1 MDNAAKM
8 RVAIAGVVVLIL
20 IGVVA
25 GVVNHVQRDDELPPI
40 HRPTPISTTPLVP
53 LLDRIDGY
61 IFNIDGGIRV
71 YVCKEEYV
79 YLRRRSSSIRCNT
92 EQWHKF
98 TLMFDAIEYSMG
110 INRVDEGMWIAPNKT
125 ETIKFCE
132 KKECITLTLDQWFQ
146 LRKLAGKIN
155 NVLGVKD
162 NTAEQPY
169 ITSR

>member
-71 YVCKEEYV
+71 YVCQDEYV
-79 YLRRRSSSIRCNT
+79 YLRGSTSIQCNT
-92 EQWHKF
+92 QQWHKF
-98 TLMFDAIEYSMG
+98 TMMLDTIEYSMG
-110 INRVDEGMWIAPNKT
+110 INRVDDAIWVAKSDLRYKT
-125 ETIKFCE
+125 INFCE
-132 KKECITLTLDQWFQ
+132 RKECITLTLDQWFQ
-146 LRKLAGKIN
+146 LRQLTNKIN
-155 NVLGVKD
+155 NVLG
-162 NTAEQPY
+162 TTEQPIY
-169 ITSR
+169 KAKIG